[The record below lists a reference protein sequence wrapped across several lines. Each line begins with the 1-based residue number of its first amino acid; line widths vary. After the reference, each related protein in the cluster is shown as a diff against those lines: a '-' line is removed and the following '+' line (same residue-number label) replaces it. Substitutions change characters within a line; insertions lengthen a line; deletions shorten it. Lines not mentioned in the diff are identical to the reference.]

1 MPQKKIKSS
10 KQQNRQRTT
19 KKSLP
24 NQESIHHKPITKTPR
39 SSIHHKHASRTFW
52 NHFLKQELF
61 KSQEACNS
69 MLFQELATIQEFTLK
84 AITKDL
90 VVSYIQRKGRIGFH
104 EVQDFYKIILKTIEN
119 QPIETQQKYSNC
131 IFRLKPWFNKIMNK
145 NFEKLAPSS
154 ISKDAKKK
162 EEFYDS
168 GSSNDRDKQRMLV
181 VPLLLNQFY
190 EEGNISPL
198 KIFIELDLNQTITSL
213 LSSSSSATKSR
224 TLIFRVNESN
234 LVLNEKEE
242 DFAACANAGYV
253 KEEE

>member
-1 MPQKKIKSS
+1 
-10 KQQNRQRTT
+10 
-19 KKSLP
+19 
-24 NQESIHHKPITKTPR
+24 
-39 SSIHHKHASRTFW
+39 
-52 NHFLKQELF
+52 
-61 KSQEACNS
+61 

-90 VVSYIQRKGRIGFH
+90 VVSYIQRKGRAGFH
-104 EVQDFYKIILKTIEN
+104 EVQDFYKIVLKTIEN

-131 IFRLKPWFNKIMNK
+131 IFRLKPWFNKIMNT
-145 NFEKLAPSS
+145 NFEKMAPSSS
-154 ISKDAKKK
+154 ISKDVKKK

-168 GSSNDRDKQRMLV
+168 GSSNDRDKQRMMV

-213 LSSSSSATKSR
+213 LTSSSLATKSR
-224 TLIFRVNESN
+224 TLIFRVNQSN

-242 DFAACANAGYV
+242 EDFAACANTGYV